1 MLRLVTSSMK
11 SMVIRPSLLNLHR
24 NLSMKIS
31 ASSVKALRDSTGAP
45 MMDCKKAL
53 SESEGDM
60 DKAIDWLRAKGIAK
74 AAKSTDREASE
85 GLIAI
90 HINKALTKAVLVEIN
105 SETDFVARNAHFHT
119 FVETIAKHSYSQ
131 INFQEGTR
139 EIDIDT
145 ILDSTYGENGDKVLR
160 DSLFD
165 TINTIRENIVVK
177 RIAGIDMTAHPG
189 GKLGYYM
196 HTKVYD
202 SSSSSPPSSEMT
214 TIMGRTAAIIN
225 LSVPES
231 LQTVHDTAIMDMGK
245 RLAMHVVAASPSY
258 TTKEEVPADV
268 IEREKSIMFEQM
280 KEAEATNKKPKP
292 ADVLE
297 KIITGKMNK
306 RLSELCLD
314 SQPHVAEEGNPVI
327 SKYLKTFSNQLGA
340 QGNEAIE
347 VNGFVRWDI
356 VS

>member
-1 MLRLVTSSMK
+1 MIIS
-11 SMVIRPSLLNLHR
+11 RPSNLTILHR
-24 NLSMKIS
+24 SLSVKIG

-53 SESEGDM
+53 SESEGDI
-60 DKAIDWLRAKGIAK
+60 DKAVDWLRAKGIAK

-119 FVETIAKHSYSQ
+119 FVDTIAKHSFMKMDSFIESQ
-131 INFQEGTR
+131 QTEIN
-139 EIDIDT
+139 IDT
-145 ILDSTYGENGDKVLR
+145 ILDSSYGENGDKKVLR

-177 RIAGIDMTAHPG
+177 RITGIDMTSHVG
-189 GKLGYYM
+189 NKLGYYM

-202 SSSSSPPSSEMT
+202 DSSDGGENESV
-214 TIMGRTAAIIN
+214 TIMGRTCAIVN
-225 LSVPES
+225 LNIPES
-231 LQTVHDTAIMDMGK
+231 IQLAIENENIIMDMGK
-245 RLAMHVVAASPSY
+245 RLAMHVVAASPTY
-258 TTKEEVPADV
+258 TTKEEVPIDV
-268 IEREKSIMFEQM
+268 IEREKSIMYEQM
-280 KEAEATNKKPKP
+280 KETETNNKKPKP

-297 KIITGKMNK
+297 KIIIGKMNK

-327 SKYLKTFSNQLGA
+327 HKYLKNFSKQLTP
-340 QGNEAIE
+340 QSNDTITI
-347 VNGFVRWDI
+347 NGFVRWDI
-356 VS
+356 GS